1 MGYYVH
7 RVHDQPVRGPGASP
21 LAGNWPVAAAL
32 IVLERFGKGIQIPA
46 RDAMLSYATKQ
57 VGHGWGFG
65 IHEALDQIGAI
76 IGPLTVAAV
85 LFVRNDP
92 RTGFAILLVP
102 ALMAISVLVVARFLY
117 PRPQDLEPVSMV
129 LETKGFPPYFGTYLA
144 GVALVAAG
152 FVDFALVSFDFQQV
166 HTVPLDY
173 IPVLYAVAMGVD
185 AIAALV
191 FGRLFD
197 RAGVAVF
204 TVAVLISSLFAP
216 LVFLGNSVAV
226 AILGVA
232 VWGIGMGAQES
243 SMRAAVAS
251 MVSGDRRGTAYGVF
265 NTGPGIFWFA
275 GSDAMG
281 VLYDISL
288 SALVVFPI
296 VAQLLVFPLLL
307 LTGRIIKR
315 SPRLASA

>member
-1 MGYYVH
+1 
-7 RVHDQPVRGPGASP
+7 
-21 LAGNWPVAAAL
+21 
-32 IVLERFGKGIQIPA
+32 
-46 RDAMLSYATKQ
+46 MLSYATKQ

-76 IGPLTVAAV
+76 LGPLTVAAV

-102 ALMAISVLVVARFLY
+102 ALMAISVLVVAWFLY

-251 MVSGDRRGTAYGVF
+251 MVWGAAAAPPTASSTRALAFSGSRGA
-265 NTGPGIFWFA
+265 PLWE
-275 GSDAMG
+275 SCM
-281 VLYDISL
+281 ISL
-288 SALVVFPI
+288 CPPSWFFPSW
-296 VAQLLVFPLLL
+296 LNSSSSLC
-307 LTGRIIKR
+307 
-315 SPRLASA
+315 SS